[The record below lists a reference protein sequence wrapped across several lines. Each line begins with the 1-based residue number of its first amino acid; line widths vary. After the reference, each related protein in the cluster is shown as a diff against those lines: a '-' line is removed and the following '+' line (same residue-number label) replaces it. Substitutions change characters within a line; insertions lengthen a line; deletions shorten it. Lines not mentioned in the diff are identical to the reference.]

1 MLGNLTLLEKP
12 INIVA
17 SNDFFGK
24 KKLEYVKAGNYLTRS
39 IAGLSTV
46 GNNTSITRINA
57 KLRAFE
63 TWSAAEVEDRQEM
76 LISLAKEVWRTAPFE
91 T

>member
-1 MLGNLTLLEKP
+1 MLEKP

-17 SNDFFGK
+17 GNDFFEK

-46 GNNTSITRINA
+46 GKNTSITRINQ

-63 TWSAAEVEDRQEM
+63 TWGAAEIESRQNM
-76 LISLAKEVWRTAPFE
+76 LISLAKDVWRTTPLEAQ
-91 T
+91 